1 MFRNEK
7 IKLTPSDKL
16 TIGERSKT
24 IIQWIKFDPVILKSF
39 INQNRETHALS
50 MHADLELKKSLNEL
64 QQTRN
69 SERSS

>member
-39 INQNRETHALS
+39 INQNREDYALS